1 MATTKT
7 KLAAAKKIAEKL
19 KAKKSASSKKAT
31 TTSKKEKKENLS
43 SVLSKQGQNR
53 PQNPASYTTS
63 ADKMESA
70 KNVGVRWTEEGAK
83 KLGKT
88 LTSRPT
94 PEDIERYSGKTFK
107 IARKPNVAS
116 TSHGGDGTYRY
127 LYSERRINKSDFNR
141 KQKFEEGGEMV
152 DVSLYRKGGQTQG
165 QYARANNGRYDKAS
179 DGQRMAKP
187 VGWRF
192 RGNNY
197 DTPSQQVIDREM
209 KKSPSD
215 RRIYFE
221 QRRDKSDYNPSNEY
235 ISLKK
240 GGQTMGQYAR
250 ANNGRSSKAIDGQ
263 RMAKPVG
270 WRFRGN
276 NYDTPSQQVIDREM
290 KKSPSDRRIYFEKR
304 RDKSDYNPS
313 NEYIS
318 LKRGG
323 QTMGQNESQYGWRS
337 QKDDARWMAK
347 PVGYRY
353 TNARAKRLGVDEYAK
368 PTIAHIEK
376 YRGNGV
382 YFETRR
388 DKSDLNPSSGR

>member
-83 KLGKT
+83 KLGKN

-127 LYSERRINKSDFNR
+127 LYSERRINKSDYNR
-141 KQKFEEGGEMV
+141 KAKFEDGGEMV

-250 ANNGRSSKAIDGQ
+250 ANNGRSNKAIDGQ

-313 NEYIS
+313 NDYIS

-382 YFETRR
+382 YFENRR

>member
-1 MATTKT
+1 
-7 KLAAAKKIAEKL
+7 
-19 KAKKSASSKKAT
+19 
-31 TTSKKEKKENLS
+31 
-43 SVLSKQGQNR
+43 
-53 PQNPASYTTS
+53 
-63 ADKMESA
+63 
-70 KNVGVRWTEEGAK
+70 
-83 KLGKT
+83 
-88 LTSRPT
+88 
-94 PEDIERYSGKTFK
+94 
-107 IARKPNVAS
+107 
-116 TSHGGDGTYRY
+116 
-127 LYSERRINKSDFNR
+127 LYSERRINKSDYNR
-141 KQKFEEGGEMV
+141 KSKFEQGGEMV

-165 QYARANNGRYDKAS
+165 QYAREHDGRYSKAS

-192 RGNNY
+192 KGNNY

-209 KKSPSD
+209 KKSPSN

-221 QRRDKSDYNPSNEY
+221 QRRDKSDMNPSNDY
-235 ISLKK
+235 ISLKR
-240 GGQTMGQYAR
+240 GGQTQGQYAR
-250 ANNGRSSKAIDGQ
+250 EHDGRYSKASDGQ

-270 WRFRGN
+270 WRFKGN

-290 KKSPSDRRIYFEKR
+290 KKSPSNRRIYFEQR
-304 RDKSDYNPS
+304 RDKSDMNPS

-323 QTMGQNESQYGWRS
+323 QTMGQNESKFGWRS
-337 QKDDARWMAK
+337 QKDDSRWMAK

-368 PTIAHIEK
+368 PTQAHIEK
-376 YRGNGV
+376 YRGKGV